1 MIHKAAMLSGKY
13 RLDEQEMH
21 FLEDIYPPENYVNPN
36 LTRFRC

>member
-13 RLDEQEMH
+13 RLDEREMH
-21 FLEDIYPPENYVNPN
+21 FLEEIYPPENYVNPN